1 MGLRSRS
8 RALVPLSLLSLATWS
23 SFSFSFGPA
32 APPAEA
38 PAEDA
43 GSEEMPVLLGREAWQ
58 FHNWRAETDDIRGG
72 SSMASLKGL
81 ADASGQAEFA
91 GVLSEVDNAF
101 AGAEN
106 LGEAGPTR
114 GINI

>member
-1 MGLRSRS
+1 MGFRSRS
-8 RALVPLSLLSLATWS
+8 RALVPLSLLSLAAWS
-23 SFSFSFGPA
+23 SLSFSFGPT

-38 PAEDA
+38 PAEDGA
-43 GSEEMPVLLGREAWQ
+43 SEEMPVLLGREAWQ

-101 AGAEN
+101 AGVSE
-106 LGEAGPTR
+106 
-114 GINI
+114 